1 MGTILRSK
9 NVFISVSLVAI
20 FCYNLIVGFQGFDM
34 CDEGWVTTGY
44 QQIFSDPLS
53 VKYLFLYYNT
63 QLMGGLANVL
73 CGGIGILGFRIMAA
87 LTITLI
93 AFFTFKLLDGMV
105 NRWAILLG
113 LFLSMLCC
121 DYGILVF
128 HHNYATALLGIL
140 LVLCLFKGIVNTSK
154 MGMLLAG
161 AFYGWGIFARLP
173 NVTIGLLIIAVFVGG
188 QNSIKEKIQL
198 FLYALS
204 GFFIAVVVEV
214 LLMKS
219 LGHEQIFLESI
230 NDMFS
235 AGKDTDSTHNIS
247 SMLQAYLSD
256 YKHIFK
262 VTVGLL
268 CPVLVLGKTMLLRNK
283 LVRNAIN
290 VCFVLVAFSLLR
302 GCESIYLLYGFC
314 TVALL
319 ASFYYS
325 RRDKRIVVLSLL
337 SLIYIYSQVLGSD
350 LGVRNMGPFCLYWV
364 LPYSLGICLKLLNVR
379 FGNIRRYYG
388 GLLICLSLL
397 YAGRSAAHIMNGC
410 YFDAGSRWEKR
421 YLIDNPLATTYTTK
435 RNSELLSPMLHELAK
450 YVKPDDYLLCFQSI
464 PMVHFLTHTRPYL
477 YNPWVWS
484 YDPSNLK
491 KQMEVAEKEHDKLP
505 VIVRDKSHLPSWYK
519 YDENWNNELCPD
531 DYVHKKKRVI
541 CINQFIRK
549 HHYTVVWENEVF
561 QILKV
566 K

>member
-1 MGTILRSK
+1 MCISLKSK
-9 NVFISVSLVAI
+9 KVFTAISLVFI

-44 QQIFSDPLS
+44 QQIFSDPMS

-73 CGGIGILGFRIMAA
+73 CGGIGILGFRIMTA

-105 NRWAILLG
+105 NKWAILLG
-113 LFLSMLCC
+113 MFLSMLCC
-121 DYGILVF
+121 DFGILVF
-128 HHNYATALLGIL
+128 HHNYATALFGIL
-140 LVLCLFKGIVNTSK
+140 LVFFLFRGITNTSK
-154 MGMLLAG
+154 INMLLAG

-173 NVTIGLLIIAVFVGG
+173 NVTIGLLIVAVFVGG
-188 QNSIKEKIQL
+188 QNSIKEKIL
-198 FLYALS
+198 MLLYAFF
-204 GFFIAVVVEV
+204 GFLMAVFSEV
-214 LLMKS
+214 ILMYS
-219 LGHEQIFLESI
+219 LGHEQIFLSSI
-230 NDMFS
+230 NDMLS
-235 AGKDTDSTHNIS
+235 AGKDTDSTHNMA
-247 SMLQAYLSD
+247 SMLRAYLSD
-256 YKHIFK
+256 YKQIIK
-262 VTVGLL
+262 VAVVLL
-268 CPVLVLGKTMLLRNK
+268 CSFLLLGKAMPLRNRAVK
-283 LVRNAIN
+283 NAVN
-290 VCFVLVAFSLLR
+290 VCIMLVAFSLLR

-314 TVALL
+314 TMALL
-319 ASFYYS
+319 ASLYYYRIDS
-325 RRDKRIVVLSLL
+325 RVVVLSL
-337 SLIYIYSQVLGSD
+337 SALIYVYSQVLGSD
-350 LGVRNMGPFCLYWV
+350 LGVRNMGPYCLYWV
-364 LPYSLGICLKLLNVR
+364 LPYSLGICMKLLNVR
-379 FGNIRRYYG
+379 FGNVKIYYG
-388 GLLICLSLL
+388 GLLICVGLL
-397 YAGRSAAHIMNGC
+397 YAGRSVAHIMNGC
-410 YFDAGSRWEKR
+410 YFDAGSRLEKR

-435 RNSELLSPMLHELAK
+435 RNAELLSPMLHELAK
-450 YVKPDDYLLCFQSI
+450 YVKSDDYLLCFQSI

-491 KQMEVAEKEHDKLP
+491 KQMEVAEREYDKLP

-519 YDENWNNELCPD
+519 YDENWNNELYPD

-549 HHYTVVWENEVF
+549 HHYKVVWENEVF

>member
-1 MGTILRSK
+1 M
-9 NVFISVSLVAI
+9 
-20 FCYNLIVGFQGFDM
+20 
-34 CDEGWVTTGY
+34 
-44 QQIFSDPLS
+44 
-53 VKYLFLYYNT
+53 
-63 QLMGGLANVL
+63 
-73 CGGIGILGFRIMAA
+73 
-87 LTITLI
+87 
-93 AFFTFKLLDGMV
+93 
-105 NRWAILLG
+105 
-113 LFLSMLCC
+113 
-121 DYGILVF
+121 
-128 HHNYATALLGIL
+128 HALL
-140 LVLCLFKGIVNTSK
+140 
-154 MGMLLAG
+154 
-161 AFYGWGIFARLP
+161 
-173 NVTIGLLIIAVFVGG
+173 
-188 QNSIKEKIQL
+188 
-198 FLYALS
+198 

-230 NDMFS
+230 SDMFS
-235 AGKDTDSTHNIS
+235 AGKDADSTHNIS

-268 CPVLVLGKTMLLRNK
+268 CPILVLEKTRLLRNK

-290 VCFVLVAFSLLR
+290 VCIVLVAFALLR
-302 GCESIYLLYGFC
+302 RCESIYLLYGFC

-319 ASFYYS
+319 ASFYCY

-364 LPYSLGICLKLLNVR
+364 LPYSLGICMKLLNVR

-388 GLLICLSLL
+388 GLLICLGLL

-410 YFDAGSRWEKR
+410 YFDAGSRLEKC
-421 YLIDNPLATTYTTK
+421 YLIDSPLATTYTTK
-435 RNSELLSPMLHELAK
+435 RNSELLSPMLHELSK
-450 YVKPDDYLLCFQSI
+450 YVSPDDYLLCFQSI